1 MKFSLRFLYA
11 SVAGVFLL
19 TSCAKEET
27 GSYDKYETIALKA
40 WMKLNRPE
48 LLENYQQ
55 EGGYYVDVKNPGE
68 EGAAPITDTVCWVR
82 FDFSGRDLKGNIVLT
97 RREQE
102 ARQMGTFTKY
112 THYAPYYR
120 YCGTESLS
128 LLEGTHLAMRNTLTL
143 GERYADSLGLPQELL
158 LREGSEVVLYM
169 PSTVVGS
176 GGVQGDG
183 GYEGQY
189 SLSSGRPMIV
199 TMHILDTVKNPLES
213 EGSEVDE
220 FCKQDG
226 GLRIYVA
233 PKPDV
238 PDFGDQ
244 NLRPGEVN
252 DKHPYKIPEQWVNVC
267 DTVPQLYADFRYT
280 PERKLSFPL
289 EKRYR
294 SIYEPYAAFDQL
306 EEDISK
312 ALVERFHKD
321 DPYKGVLK
329 LESDSVTLDGKAKIW
344 YIARLLD
351 GFIVD
356 TNIDEVKKLIYGE
369 VLKKGSAFSYTPSS
383 GGAVTAWYYTVP
395 HLKYGQWAAIMTT
408 SVYAYGASGV
418 VGGSSSGG
426 GSNSYLDYYNYYNYY
441 NSYYGNN
448 GYYGGYY
455 GDYYGGYYG
464 GYYNGYGSGY
474 DDSYDQEET
483 TTVSTEI
490 PPYTPM
496 IFQLF
501 VEPEDED

>member
-1 MKFSLRFLYA
+1 MKDMKFSLRFLYA
-11 SVAGVFLL
+11 SVAGLLVL

-27 GSYDKYETIALKA
+27 ESYDKYEAIALKA
-40 WMKLNRPE
+40 WMKLNRPG

-55 EGGYYVDVKNPGE
+55 EGGYYVDVKKAGE
-68 EGAAPITDTVCWVR
+68 ENAAPINDTICWVR
-82 FDFSGRDLKGNIVLT
+82 FDFSGRDLKGNIALT

-102 ARQMGTFTKY
+102 AKQMGTFTKY
-112 THYAPYYR
+112 THYAPYFR
-120 YCGTESLS
+120 YCGEESLS

-143 GERYADSLGLPQELL
+143 GERYADSLGLPQEIL

-199 TMHILDTVKNPLES
+199 TMQIIDTVKNPLES

-220 FCKQDG
+220 FCRQDG
-226 GLRIYVA
+226 GLKIYDTKEDGV
-233 PKPDV
+233 K
-238 PDFGDQ
+238 
-244 NLRPGEVN
+244 RPETIT
-252 DKHPYKIPEQWVNVC
+252 DEHPYKIPEQWVNVC

-280 PERKLSFPL
+280 PERKISFPKSY
-289 EKRYR
+289 E
-294 SIYEPYAAFDQL
+294 SIYLPYVDFNGL
-306 EEDISK
+306 EGDIAE
-312 ALVERFHKD
+312 ALVKRFHTD
-321 DPYKGVLK
+321 EDPYEGVLK

-369 VLKKGSAFSYTPSS
+369 VLKKGTAWSYTPSS
-383 GGAVTAWYYTVP
+383 GGAVSAWYYTVP
-395 HLKYGQWAAIMTT
+395 HLKYGQWAAIMST
-408 SVYAYGASGV
+408 SGYAYGAKGV
-418 VGGSSSGG
+418 VGGTQSSGG
-426 GSNSYLDYYNYYNYY
+426 SNNYMDYNNYYNYY

-474 DDSYDQEET
+474 GDSSGEEQT
-483 TTVSTEI
+483 KKVDTEI
-490 PPYTPM
+490 PPYTPL
-496 IFQLF
+496 IFQMY
-501 VEPEDED
+501 VEPEEEE